1 MVLDIVKS
9 YILLVSEFFNL
20 SDVTLMASA
29 TTSILP
35 QHIPADSTSFA
46 AAHFLQRI
54 LGELQDCVNDVCALD
69 VSSDIGSSL
78 RSLMESAKWR
88 FDDILIN
95 YWLQG

>member
-20 SDVTLMASA
+20 SDVTVMASA
-29 TTSILP
+29 TTSVLP
-35 QHIPADSTSFA
+35 QAIPTNSTSFA

-69 VSSDIGSSL
+69 ISSDIGSGL
-78 RSLMESAKWR
+78 RNLMESAKWR